1 VIKKYLQFLKLNEGD
16 LFDDENWDDEEEVPP
31 EEEEEMV
38 EDYNGYE
45 ISREE
50 AIWCEYDGDWCHQDE
65 VMWSEYEQIHFTP
78 NNHDF
83 VWIDGYAGGD
93 YRHRDDLTFS
103 ERDGEHYLMDDAVWC
118 EHEGD
123 SCLYDDAVE
132 CDDGEYAF
140 RENTV
145 EDSEGRT
152 QHEDDVTWDDKK
164 EKYILNG

>member
-103 ERDGEHYLMDDAVWC
+103 ERDGEHYLMMLCGA
-118 EHEGD
+118 
-123 SCLYDDAVE
+123 
-132 CDDGEYAF
+132 
-140 RENTV
+140 NM
-145 EDSEGRT
+145 
-152 QHEDDVTWDDKK
+152 K
-164 EKYILNG
+164 EILVYMMMLLNVMMVNMLLEKTL